1 MATWLI
7 VSMATCANSTR
18 IASTRISHQHFN
30 SVANQLIINRVL
42 RYLNEFNFPPVESQ
56 CFIKIAS
63 NHVLIVFVCKL
74 ALVCIIHWRGAK
86 AVGNGHWLLP
96 QCHVCSEPSPH
107 LHIWLI
113 CIPAARNFRAVF
125 VYLRVAHVAA
135 LALFKWALPFN
146 GSNFNAEIKP
156 AFLFQANTNLK
167 SFHVWLCAAWW
178 SSNRNGLSSTPP
190 NGSFSHQNCHSVCH
204 VINQRSSSDIW
215 LMLLD
220 IARSPGFNARFV
232 FMNKL
237 IGTCVVRL

>member
-1 MATWLI
+1 MIFKWVQFPT
-7 VSMATCANSTR
+7 SR
-18 IASTRISHQHFN
+18 IAMFYKNRIKSCFDCLCMQISSRLHNTLTWCQSSWQRSLAVATMSRVQRAVTSFAYLAHLHTCCPQLPRCLCLSSGCSRCRIS
-30 SVANQLIINRVL
+30 IIQM
-42 RYLNEFNFPPVESQ
+42 SSSIQ
-56 CFIKIAS
+56 
-63 NHVLIVFVCKL
+63 
-74 ALVCIIHWRGAK
+74 
-86 AVGNGHWLLP
+86 WL
-96 QCHVCSEPSPH
+96 
-107 LHIWLI
+107 
-113 CIPAARNFRAVF
+113 
-125 VYLRVAHVAA
+125 
-135 LALFKWALPFN
+135 
-146 GSNFNAEIKP
+146 NAEIKP